1 MDIISSVG
9 DPNELNLDPDPEFWP
24 NLDLDPRLSILK
36 NNISKSNFKEF
47 F

>member
-24 NLDLDPRLSILK
+24 NLDQDPDSGLYYQL
-36 NNISKSNFKEF
+36 
-47 F
+47 